1 MDAWNSEVGS
11 QEIISLYNEIILF
24 VAIHRV
30 TCNLQITR
38 NIAREFIAH
47 ELDFKCIGQRNRV
60 EHSFEIVVSILPLA
74 NYI

>member
-1 MDAWNSEVGS
+1 MDAWNPEVGS
-11 QEIISLYNEIILF
+11 QEIISLYNEIVLF
-24 VAIHRV
+24 VAIHCV

-60 EHSFEIVVSILPLA
+60 EHRFKIVVSIFPLA